1 MDKSTLEGGWRL
13 GKRLFQ
19 KVFVSPDRTQALGLS
34 QLQVVSELDEA
45 DKKET
50 TYHTVHSSYFT
61 KDKPVCPVCGKQNTT
76 ETKIIPRSFKDLLP
90 SDDGKVQVIDLVFHQ
105 RYFRCKDCE
114 SIVFHENIDFAEE
127 GCKFSNRLSDLI
139 AEGTL
144 TRTYERVCKE
154 YGVPASKASVGII
167 MRRRMRLKADLQPP
181 LKTPDALTIF
191 IAEFFSG
198 FYPLVL
204 GIYGNEVR
212 LLDILPAS
220 NVSDYRLF
228 FQQFERSAVKQVFID
243 PDEQLHS
250 AVVDAF
256 PNAGVMVS
264 EEYVRR
270 CVRTALKDVIKK
282 EGNHCSIYRRYA
294 KLTAPAAHL
303 TEGEK
308 GRISRGLEKL
318 PRIRAAYNAYQDLL
332 RRMESGWKIPL
343 LQEWLESL
351 PDYIEDEIQEGQK
364 IQPLTE
370 FSLLKDVL
378 NLYEDQ
384 VQHYLDNE
392 KKPPSAVESAVTGL
406 LDALDYMPYCIYDV
420 LHARMLTNVE
430 QELIEIDDK
439 KYRMGVRVDKL
450 TEAMND
456 IAQKIRDKKEREE
469 YGYDTED

>member
-1 MDKSTLEGGWRL
+1 M
-13 GKRLFQ
+13 GKRLFRQ
-19 KVFVSPDRTQALGLS
+19 VYVSTERTAALALP

-61 KDKPVCPVCGKQNTT
+61 KGKPICPACGKQNTT
-76 ETKIIPRSFKDLLP
+76 ETKIIPRTFKDLIP
-90 SDDGKVQVIDLVFHQ
+90 TDSNQVKVIDLVFHQ
-105 RYFRCKDCE
+105 RYFRCKDCGNL
-114 SIVFHENIDFAEE
+114 VFHENVDFAEE

-167 MRRRMRLKADLQPP
+167 MRRRMRLKVDLQPP
-181 LKTPDALTIF
+181 LKTPATLTVF

-204 GIYGNEVR
+204 GVYENEVR

-220 NVSDYRLF
+220 SVSDYRLF
-228 FQQFERSAVKQVFID
+228 FQQFDRRAVKQIFID

-250 AVVDAF
+250 AVMDAF
-256 PNAGVMVS
+256 PNAEVMVS

-270 CVRTALKDVIKK
+270 CVRMALKDIIKK
-282 EGNHCSIYRRYA
+282 EGNHCNIHRRYD

-343 LQEWLESL
+343 LKEWIESL
-351 PDYIEDEIQEGQK
+351 PDYIEDEIEEGQK
-364 IQPLTE
+364 IQPITE
-370 FSLLKDVL
+370 FSLLDDVL

-384 VQHYLDNE
+384 IQRYLDNE
-392 KKPPSAVESAVTGL
+392 KKPPFAVESAVTGL

-420 LHARMLTNVE
+420 LRARMLSNVE
-430 QELIEIDDK
+430 QELIEIDGMQF
-439 KYRMGVRVDKL
+439 RTGVRIDKL
-450 TEAMND
+450 TEQMNE
-456 IAQKIRDKKEREE
+456 IAGEIRAKKEREE
-469 YGYDTED
+469 DGYDTED

>member
-1 MDKSTLEGGWRL
+1 MPGPGG
-13 GKRLFQ
+13 G
-19 KVFVSPDRTQALGLS
+19 PG
-34 QLQVVSELDEA
+34 
-45 DKKET
+45 
-50 TYHTVHSSYFT
+50 
-61 KDKPVCPVCGKQNTT
+61 
-76 ETKIIPRSFKDLLP
+76 
-90 SDDGKVQVIDLVFHQ
+90 
-105 RYFRCKDCE
+105 
-114 SIVFHENIDFAEE
+114 
-127 GCKFSNRLSDLI
+127 
-139 AEGTL
+139 
-144 TRTYERVCKE
+144 
-154 YGVPASKASVGII
+154 
-167 MRRRMRLKADLQPP
+167 
-181 LKTPDALTIF
+181 
-191 IAEFFSG
+191 
-198 FYPLVL
+198 
-204 GIYGNEVR
+204 
-212 LLDILPAS
+212 
-220 NVSDYRLF
+220 
-228 FQQFERSAVKQVFID
+228 
-243 PDEQLHS
+243 
-250 AVVDAF
+250 
-256 PNAGVMVS
+256 
-264 EEYVRR
+264 
-270 CVRTALKDVIKK
+270 
-282 EGNHCSIYRRYA
+282 
-294 KLTAPAAHL
+294 
-303 TEGEK
+303 